1 MFKIFDVIL
10 CVPWLAI
17 YFPVNIHSI
26 WNSCSCDLVMWGILI
41 DLHPILMGTLSTK
54 KIQELRWVLST
65 SIKDKNLLQLSEKVL
80 GIWLCLK
87 VLWNCQWRRA
97 NVGNISFR
105 DSFLWLIHIMNSV
118 NKTKLSVITPP
129 PLNWDSNTALLE
141 THPL

>member
-1 MFKIFDVIL
+1 MFKIFDAIL

-97 NVGNISFR
+97 NVGNISFK
-105 DSFLWLIHIMNSV
+105 DSFLWLIHIMKSV
-118 NKTKLSVITPP
+118 NKTKLSVISPP
-129 PLNWDSNTALLE
+129 PLNWDSNTAPLE